1 MKTKKT
7 ISILCAA
14 LLTITMTSC
23 DKKEQHSTDTDS
35 SSKMTTIVSAN
46 DTETEST
53 TESTIEST
61 AETVNAFESEIES
74 KADSTANN
82 VSIESKS
89 EDSEAKKFD
98 DNASETTDNN
108 GEDKTASETNSN
120 ESDTVEVKNGG
131 LIYHMPS
138 NLSPQEVNQENTLY
152 YYYVDP
158 DGILSMYVITYIP
171 ELASVELN
179 EETFTSTIQQFMKG
193 YMKHAENDAG
203 YTPTEIK
210 QNTILGR
217 TEYEIAYVRNEQSN
231 ETIDYILYAFI
242 KNPDNGY
249 VNFITQS
256 FSFKDHEIDYD
267 YIADA
272 AKMIYSIEEDPDF
285 VG

>member
-1 MKTKKT
+1 MKTRKI

-14 LLTITMTSC
+14 SMGLAMTAC
-23 DKKEQHSTDTDS
+23 DKAKETDTDN
-35 SSKMTTIVSAN
+35 SSKSETTTKASADESKIESTDPAESAVESDVSELSESLKESSSAN
-46 DTETEST
+46 DS
-53 TESTIEST
+53 
-61 AETVNAFESEIES
+61 V
-74 KADSTANN
+74 D
-82 VSIESKS
+82 SKS
-89 EDSEAKKFD
+89 KDSEAEISD
-98 DNASETTDNN
+98 DNAEEN
-108 GEDKTASETNSN
+108 TASETGSD
-120 ESDTVEVKNGG
+120 ESDTMEVKNGG
-131 LIYHMPS
+131 LIYHIPS
-138 NLSPQEVNQENTLY
+138 NFSPQEVNRENTLY
-152 YYYVDP
+152 YSYVDP
-158 DGILSMYVITYIP
+158 DGILSMYIITYIP
-171 ELASVELN
+171 EFASVELN
-179 EETFTSTIQQFMKG
+179 EETFNSTIQQFMKG

-256 FSFKDHEIDYD
+256 ISFKDHEIEYD

-272 AKMIYSIEEDPDF
+272 AKIIYSIEEDPDF